1 MVRVH
6 GSVSPAKTA
15 SRLERELTAL
25 FGGELFKR
33 AKATDPADLDLSEE
47 LMDAVH
53 DAADHL
59 LDHADDP
66 AMQRVLVMALP
77 ADVRL
82 VLCMWLFDLELV
94 ATLTAM
100 VLNAVA

>member
-25 FGGELFKR
+25 FGRDLLKQ
-33 AKATDPADLDLSEE
+33 AKAIDPADLELSEE

-59 LDHADDP
+59 LDHAGNP
-66 AMQRVLVMALP
+66 AMQRVVVMALP

-94 ATLTAM
+94 ATLTAR

>member
-53 DAADHL
+53 DAA
-59 LDHADDP
+59 
-66 AMQRVLVMALP
+66 MQRVLVMALP